1 MGGLRQAVS
10 EGILARK
17 NLNWSLP
24 NSRLFNET
32 FTGCARAIPRC
43 IFCLQDDHTTSTW
56 TINPNRPAPWD
67 VSYWPAQTA
76 MGYVPCS
83 VQAEVCHNYNDG
95 RCKESNLPLP
105 ACVSGMPPETHA
117 WLDCPRRCP
126 HIRDIGAE
134 PVRHVIAAPTS
145 PSHLSILPLPT
156 HTPNPTLALML
167 WCYKNGIVL

>member
-10 EGILARK
+10 EGSLARK
-17 NLNWSLP
+17 DLNWSLP

-43 IFCLQDDHTTSTW
+43 IFCLQDDHTMSTY
-56 TINPNRPAPWD
+56 TMNPNDLPRGY

-83 VQAEVCHNYNDG
+83 VQAEVCHNYNDD
-95 RCKESNLPLP
+95 RCKKETCPLP

-126 HIRDIGAE
+126 YIKGHRSRTREAFHGCSDVPESSIQ
-134 PVRHVIAAPTS
+134 PAPF
-145 PSHLSILPLPT
+145 PST
-156 HTPNPTLALML
+156 HPTLL
-167 WCYKNGIVL
+167 